1 MRRTAVLLAIPLA
14 AAVPFGVFLISGS
27 PGLPGLEAE
36 NPPVPGDSDVYEQAW
51 HFWWVGDAFREGTD
65 PRVCPLIGLPPPYSL
80 AGQNIGWP
88 DALLFGPLLGTHP
101 EAALLAA
108 LLAGTVLTFA
118 AGFLFARSWGLDPS
132 GSMFAALFITWAPA
146 RTAHLMQHYSIAC
159 FGWVILSMA
168 CARLFLVRGRT
179 ALLAASGTALL
190 IASMESAYH
199 ALIGAAGLAAV
210 AAASLRLP
218 CRSRIPALAAAT
230 AASLALSLLF
240 FASFPGELPSGEN
253 PGESVFWSAEPISY
267 LLPSPFGLPAV
278 LAGIRARAPW
288 MPNLFEGVVT
298 PGFVVI
304 LLAMAAI
311 LRKPSGAWSA
321 PVRRDVIPLAILS
334 IIPFVL
340 ALGPRL
346 KLLGTPTGVP
356 LPYALVLD
364 LPFLGGA
371 RSASRFAM
379 LGAALLAVPA
389 ACSLRCLG
397 RRTGT
402 VAAALAAL
410 ELIPPA
416 LPSVCGA
423 IPSFYSSREEGSSIL
438 EIPASPTVRRY
449 ALFMT
454 ADSRERPVFFHGRRA
469 APIDTSFDPF
479 MAGSRLPVTEEQA
492 AATGVDLIVY
502 NRWMFG
508 RDERNRLDAEYSI
521 IFEQPQ
527 PSDSVWVWRR

>member
-1 MRRTAVLLAIPLA
+1 MRRTLVLLAVPLA
-14 AAVPFGVFLISGS
+14 VAVPFGVFLLSES
-27 PGLPGLEAE
+27 PGLPGLESE

-51 HFWWVGDAFREGTD
+51 HFWWVGNALREGSD
-65 PRVCPLIGLPPPYSL
+65 PRICPLVGLSPPYSL

-88 DALLFGPLLGTHP
+88 DAVLFGPLLGTHP
-101 EAALLAA
+101 ATALFAA
-108 LLAGTVLTFA
+108 LLAGTALIFA

-179 ALLAASGTALL
+179 ALLAVSGIALL
-190 IASMESAYH
+190 IASLESAYH
-199 ALIGAAGLAAV
+199 AMIGAAGIAIV
-210 AAASLRLP
+210 AAASMRHP
-218 CRSRIPALAAAT
+218 FKSRMPALAAAT
-230 AASLALSLLF
+230 AAALSLALLF
-240 FASFPGELPSGEN
+240 FASFPGELPPGEN

-278 LAGIRARAPW
+278 LAGIRARASW
-288 MPNLFEGVVT
+288 MPNIFEGVVT

-304 LLAMAAI
+304 LLAMAAV
-311 LRKPSGAWSA
+311 LRKPSGGCAD
-321 PVRRDVIPLAILS
+321 PVRRDVIPLALLS
-334 IIPFVL
+334 LIPFVL

-346 KLLGTPTGVP
+346 KLFGSPTGIA

-397 RRTGT
+397 RRAGT
-402 VAAALAAL
+402 AVAALAAL

-416 LPSVCGA
+416 LPSVSGA
-423 IPSFYSSREEGSSIL
+423 VPSFYSTREEGSSIL
-438 EIPASPTVRRY
+438 EIPASPIARRY

-469 APIDTSFDPF
+469 APLDTSFDPF
-479 MAGSRLPVTEEQA
+479 MTDSRQLVTEEQA

-508 RDERNRLDAEYSI
+508 RDERNRLDAEYSG